1 MKYKFIFTLSL
12 LSLLSSLAIAQS
24 GKPIVFDAITNL
36 PYDRVNSF
44 SEGMALVMHEGKY
57 GYIDKTG
64 ALLIPVQ
71 YESAFDFCEGIALV
85 MQDGKYGYIDKAG
98 NYVIPAQYADA
109 WNFSEGLAKVKLSG
123 KWGYID
129 KSGTLVIAEQFD
141 KANSFSEGLARVK
154 QNGFYGYI
162 DKTGKVAIPT
172 QLYDARNFSDGLAA
186 VDHNGKWVYIDKT
199 GKQVIPTQFDDA
211 TEFCDGLARVK
222 VNGLYGFIDKTGRF
236 VIPAKFEEARTFSE
250 SLAVGWDKGKWG
262 YIDKTGKF
270 AIPAQFE
277 SAKNFS
283 DGLARV
289 KFNSKWGYIDK
300 TGQFMIPADLD
311 YADGFNSEDLTLIK
325 KNGNWCYIG
334 LSYSKPDM
342 AQKSDYSDKF
352 DNSERTVQTP
362 KPPVPGHNTTLAA
375 YVSSHIGTLESFLKA
390 NGIKQETADALRAK
404 IEREIA
410 EWQKKGEFEPTKQWK
425 QRVNEKTRA
434 AKIREVSQRISGAYN
449 DKLQAVRKNYM
460 QEYEKCSKE
469 YCKMRSDAFAEQE
482 LVLRP
487 YDADNETY
495 LISTAEYGD
504 ILLPVPLSKAPAFK
518 SNWENIK
525 KSVEAVFVPSGND
538 VALQSVKFDKYV
550 YDSNTK
556 ADYAQ
561 VDIDYNFGAIDV
573 DNLNLNFDAIDVGTQ
588 SAPEVASV
596 ALRTVTPEQRKI
608 AVNNASDVDSDIPE
622 GTTNADNTFAVVIA
636 NGNYAHASKVVN
648 AESDGRIMSQYLAR
662 TLGLPQRNITTQ
674 IDATYGQMVSA
685 VDHLR
690 DISEAYGKDEFN
702 VIFYYVGHGLPDD
715 NSRESYILPV
725 DVDPR
730 NIKICYPLET
740 LYSEL
745 GSLGA
750 KSVTVMIDACF
761 SGANHGEGLLLPQS
775 MGVTI
780 KPKPNRP
787 TGNMVVLSAAEGDE
801 TAFPYASQGHG
812 LFTYWILKKLK
823 ESRGQ
828 VTLGELSDYVVDNV
842 KKTSVIENRKR
853 QTPTVATSPSL
864 AASWRALPLIS
875 E

>member
-1 MKYKFIFTLSL
+1 MKYKPILIL
-12 LSLLSSLAIAQS
+12 LVLALLPFSTTAQS
-24 GKPIVFDAITNL
+24 DKPMFFEEITDL
-36 PYDRVNSF
+36 PYDQVYAFQDGLARVICGN
-44 SEGMALVMHEGKY
+44 KY
-57 GYIDKTG
+57 GYIDKGGT
-64 ALLIPVQ
+64 LIIPIQ
-71 YESAFDFCEGIALV
+71 Y
-85 MQDGKYGYIDKAG
+85 
-98 NYVIPAQYADA
+98 DA
-109 WNFSEGLAKVKLSG
+109 SGDFSEGLAP
-123 KWGYID
+123 
-129 KSGTLVIAEQFD
+129 A
-141 KANSFSEGLARVK
+141 K
-154 QNGFYGYI
+154 QNGKCGYI
-162 DKTGKVAIPT
+162 DKTGTFIIPV
-172 QLYDARNFSDGLAA
+172 QYDNFGLFSEGLAT
-186 VDHNGKWVYIDKT
+186 VMQNGKCGYIDST
-199 GKQVIPTQFDDA
+199 GKLIIPVQYDDA
-211 TEFCDGLARVK
+211 G
-222 VNGLYGFIDKTGRF
+222 G
-236 VIPAKFEEARTFSE
+236 FSE
-250 SLAVGWDKGKWG
+250 SLAPVKMNGKWG
-262 YIDKTGKF
+262 YIDKTG
-270 AIPAQFE
+270 AILIPARFDFAGRFTE
-277 SAKNFS
+277 
-283 DGLARV
+283 GMARV
-289 KFNSKWGYIDK
+289 VQDAKWGYIDR
-300 TGQFMIPADLD
+300 TGTFMIPAQYDEAYVFTD
-311 YADGFNSEDLTLIK
+311 DVARVK
-325 KNGNWCYIG
+325 KNGKYGYIDRTG
-334 LSYSKPDM
+334 AFIIPTQYDEGYGFSDGFAAIKQKGKWGFVDKGGQLAIPCQYEAVGRLFRESIAPVKKDGKWRLIRIVYYNLSKYIDI
-342 AQKSDYSDKF
+342 
-352 DNSERTVQTP
+352 NLGTV
-362 KPPVPGHNTTLAA
+362 
-375 YVSSHIGTLESFLKA
+375 ESFFKKR
-390 NGIKQETADALRAK
+390 GIEPLDENEVRLK

-410 EWQKKGEFEPTKQWK
+410 EWQKKSEFEPTEQWRE
-425 QRVNEKTRA
+425 RVNDETRPAKVREIAERINREYNEK
-434 AKIREVSQRISGAYN
+434 V
-449 DKLQAVRKNYM
+449 
-460 QEYEKCSKE
+460 QEAHSEYKKKYETLLKR
-469 YCKMRSDAFAEQE
+469 YCKMRSDAFAAQE

-518 SNWENIK
+518 SNWDNIK

-561 VDIDYNFGAIDV
+561 VDIDYNFGALNV
-573 DNLNLNFDAIDVGTQ
+573 DNLNLNFDAIDTGTQ
-588 SAPEVASV
+588 TAPEVASV
-596 ALRTVTPEQRKI
+596 APRTVTPEQKRI
-608 AVNNASDVDSDIPE
+608 AVSNTSDVDIDIPE

-780 KPKPNRP
+780 KPKQNRP